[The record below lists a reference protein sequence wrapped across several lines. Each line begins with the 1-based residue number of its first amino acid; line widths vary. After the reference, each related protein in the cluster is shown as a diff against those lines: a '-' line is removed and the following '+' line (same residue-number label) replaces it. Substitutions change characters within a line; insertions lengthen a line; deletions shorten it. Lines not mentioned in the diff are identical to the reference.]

1 MVFSATSRFTR
12 EDADAI
18 NSIKMFFGEIRTVDA
33 QHQQDQ
39 LKKLMDAVD
48 SVISSHGGIP
58 FSNQM
63 FSQIKVIKILVRL

>member
-1 MVFSATSRFTR
+1 VQDVVKTCGDRVVLF
-12 EDADAI
+12 D
-18 NSIKMFFGEIRTVDA
+18 NRTVDA

-48 SVISSHGGIP
+48 SVISSHGGLP

-63 FSQIKVIKILVRL
+63 FSQIKVVKILVRL

>member
-1 MVFSATSRFTR
+1 VLQVT
-12 EDADAI
+12 
-18 NSIKMFFGEIRTVDA
+18 FFCFVQDVVKTCGDMIVLFDNRTVDA
-33 QHQQDQ
+33 QHQQDK

-63 FSQIKVIKILVRL
+63 FSQIKVIKILVLL

>member
-1 MVFSATSRFTR
+1 MIVLF
-12 EDADAI
+12 D
-18 NSIKMFFGEIRTVDA
+18 NRTVDA